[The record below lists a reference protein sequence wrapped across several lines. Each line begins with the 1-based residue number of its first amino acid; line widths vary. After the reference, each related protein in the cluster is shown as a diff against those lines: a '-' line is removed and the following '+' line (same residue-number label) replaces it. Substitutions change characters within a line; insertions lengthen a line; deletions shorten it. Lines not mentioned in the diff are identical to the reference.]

1 MRAKTLFV
9 DSIAILFIILWVYA
23 AVSKLFDYNNFS
35 IELGKSPLL
44 NGFAPVVAVGIP
56 FLEIA
61 LAIMLLIERSKFIAL
76 VLSSSLLLLFTVYL
90 FIILNYSSYIPC
102 SCGGILGHLGYKEH
116 IVFNLILFALGIV
129 SIVLYQKVNQHN
141 QTKYNNLSV
150 H

>member
-35 IELGKSPLL
+35 IELGKAPLL
-44 NGFAPVVAVGIP
+44 SGFAPVIAVGIP

-61 LAIMLLIERSKFIAL
+61 LAIMLLVERTKFIAL

-102 SCGGILGHLGYKEH
+102 SCGGILGRLGYKEH
-116 IVFNLILFALGIV
+116 IFFNLILFALGIA
-129 SIVLYQKVNQHN
+129 SILLYQKENQHN